1 METIAEILKYTLPS
15 LITGGVIY
23 YVLRSFLINE
33 QKRALLEMKIENQEI
48 IVPVRMQAYE
58 RLVLYLERIAINN
71 LIVRVS
77 QPGMNAA
84 QLQNAMVSAIRDEFE
99 HNLSQQLY
107 VSDKSWD
114 LLVNAKEEMLSVINQ
129 TSAAMKPEAKATDY
143 ASAVFQSLLKHKEGP
158 EVVALQTLKNE
169 MREQF

>member
-33 QKRALLEMKIENQEI
+33 QKRALLAMKIDNQEI

-58 RLVLYLERIAINN
+58 RLVLFLERIAINN

-77 QPGMNAA
+77 QPGMNAQ

-114 LLVNAKEEMLSVINQ
+114 LLVNAKEELLSVINQ
-129 TSAAMKPEAKATDY
+129 TSAAMKPNASATDY

-158 EVVALQTLKNE
+158 EVVALQTLKDE

>member
-33 QKRALLEMKIENQEI
+33 QKRALLAMKIDNQEI

-58 RLVLYLERIAINN
+58 RLVLFLERIAINN

-77 QPGMNAA
+77 QPGMNAH
-84 QLQNAMVSAIRDEFE
+84 QLQHSMISAIRDEFE

-107 VSDKSWD
+107 VSDKAWD

-129 TSAAMKPEAKATDY
+129 TSAAMKPDAAASDY